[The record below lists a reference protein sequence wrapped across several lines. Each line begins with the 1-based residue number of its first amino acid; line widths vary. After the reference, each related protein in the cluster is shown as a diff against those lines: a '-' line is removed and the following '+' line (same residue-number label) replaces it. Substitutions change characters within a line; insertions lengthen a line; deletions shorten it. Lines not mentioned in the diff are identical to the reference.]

1 MLDNS
6 EVTTETTQVYS
17 QADSSQQNDEA
28 KVERYKQQLK
38 GREDEARQ
46 AQEARK
52 TAEERAERYRQSLL
66 SREYNRVYSNDGFN
80 ADEFRKLKKE
90 DPELAD
96 ELACKFTREN
106 GESIWTADELLN
118 YVSGSIPSQN
128 MDRQSIIDEAKK
140 QMMEDIEQRA
150 TLAKVISRFGNLP
163 ADKQQEAETY
173 YKKITGG
180 RKISAEESQEFA
192 DMASMYVMKGQVVA
206 QRKDDRLAS
215 MGSMS
220 FWGISN
226 QSNGSNNG
234 VSDADVAEYLNGIG
248 MNSIAVNHSNVK
260 LF

>member
-96 ELACKFTREN
+96 ELAGKFTREN
-106 GESIWTADELLN
+106 GESI
-118 YVSGSIPSQN
+118 
-128 MDRQSIIDEAKK
+128 
-140 QMMEDIEQRA
+140 
-150 TLAKVISRFGNLP
+150 
-163 ADKQQEAETY
+163 
-173 YKKITGG
+173 
-180 RKISAEESQEFA
+180 
-192 DMASMYVMKGQVVA
+192 
-206 QRKDDRLAS
+206 
-215 MGSMS
+215 
-220 FWGISN
+220 
-226 QSNGSNNG
+226 
-234 VSDADVAEYLNGIG
+234 
-248 MNSIAVNHSNVK
+248 
-260 LF
+260 